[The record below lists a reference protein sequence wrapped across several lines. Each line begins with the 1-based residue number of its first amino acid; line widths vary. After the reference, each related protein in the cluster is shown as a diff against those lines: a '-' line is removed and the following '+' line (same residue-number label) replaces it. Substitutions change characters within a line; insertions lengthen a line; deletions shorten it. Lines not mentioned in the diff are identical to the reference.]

1 MPVCPKPYFRP
12 GPFLWVLLFLST
24 GIGLT
29 EYFRSPVVALGALTT
44 GFFLYILSLFFRP
57 AVGKRTVAALRF
69 APIGLLLVA
78 AGAFSTQLTRERLT
92 ATSRYKLSSSDT
104 FRVIGNPEPREGK
117 LRMQVQLTGGSSPSY
132 ILYIRHEG
140 EYEPVAR
147 GDMLKLRNFYARSA
161 EEWEQ
166 KAPAMGRYMAG
177 KGLSGSLHAKTGD
190 VEILLTAKGPFS
202 LRQKALDLSD
212 RLAATL
218 YELSPSLLSDSQCA
232 MLEAMCLG
240 REGEAP
246 DVRRKFV
253 AAGVAHIL
261 AVSGFHVGIVLAA
274 LGFLMRILPIPQRW
288 RRAEWLLPLAGGWIY
303 AFVCGLGAPVV
314 RAMLM
319 ATLYI
324 VGKCSG
330 RPTDGLN
337 IWAAA
342 ACITLVIDPLSF
354 YDVGFV
360 LSYAAVASILIFF
373 RPLASLLPDVRQPL
387 LRLCRDAMALCL
399 AAQAFTLPLAAHYFG
414 HVGIIFL
421 WVNLPLTLLVVFL
434 IPLSLIYMVLA
445 AVGLP
450 LMLLSRVVGIC
461 ADGVERLVTAAAA
474 VSPSMEYAWQ
484 PSMPVVLCIMAV
496 LLAVGILWRANR
508 RRYE

>member
-1 MPVCPKPYFRP
+1 MPVYQKPYFRP
-12 GPFLWVLLFLST
+12 GPFLWVLLFLSI

-44 GFFLYILSLFFRP
+44 GFFLYILSFFFRP
-57 AVGKRTVAALRF
+57 AVGKRAIAALRF
-69 APIGLLLVA
+69 APIGLLLTA
-78 AGAFSTQLTRERLT
+78 TGAFSTQLTRERLT
-92 ATSRYKLSSSDT
+92 ASSRYKLSSSDT

-117 LRMQVQLTGGSSPSY
+117 LRMQVQLSEASSPSY

-140 EYEPVAR
+140 EYEPIAR
-147 GDMLKLRNFYARSA
+147 GDMLKLRKFYARSA

-166 KAPAMGRYMAG
+166 QAPTIGRYMAG
-177 KGLSGSLHAKTGD
+177 KGLSGTLYAKAGE
-190 VEILLTAKGPFS
+190 VEILPAAERPFS

-218 YELSPSLLSDSQCA
+218 YELSPWLLSDSQRTI
-232 MLEAMCLG
+232 LEAMCLG

-288 RRAEWLLPLAGGWIY
+288 RRAEWLLPLAGGWMY
-303 AFVCGLGAPVV
+303 AFVCGLSAPVV

-324 VGKCSG
+324 VGKCLG

-337 IWAAA
+337 IWAVA
-342 ACITLVIDPLSF
+342 ACITLLIAPLSF

-373 RPLASLLPDVRQPL
+373 RPLASLLPGVRQPL

-421 WVNLPLTLLVVFL
+421 WVNLPLTLLAFLL
-434 IPLSLIYMVLA
+434 IPLGLLYMVLA

-450 LMLLSRVVGIC
+450 MELMSRVVGIC
-461 ADGVERLVTAAAA
+461 ADGAERLVTAAAA
-474 VSPSMEYAWQ
+474 VSPNVEYAWQ
-484 PSMPVVLCIMAV
+484 PSLPVALCIMAV
-496 LLAVGILWRANR
+496 LLAAGVLWRASR
-508 RRYE
+508 RQYG

>member
-57 AVGKRTVAALRF
+57 AVEKRTVAALRF

-92 ATSRYKLSSSDT
+92 ASSRYKLSSSDS

-166 KAPAMGRYMAG
+166 KAPAMERYMAG

-190 VEILLTAKGPFS
+190 VEILSTAKGPFS

-218 YELSPSLLSDSQCA
+218 YELSPSLLSDSRRA

-342 ACITLVIDPLSF
+342 ACITLVVDPLSF

-360 LSYAAVASILIFF
+360 LSYAAVEIG
-373 RPLASLLPDVRQPL
+373 R
-387 LRLCRDAMALCL
+387 
-399 AAQAFTLPLAAHYFG
+399 AH
-414 HVGIIFL
+414 V
-421 WVNLPLTLLVVFL
+421 
-434 IPLSLIYMVLA
+434 
-445 AVGLP
+445 
-450 LMLLSRVVGIC
+450 
-461 ADGVERLVTAAAA
+461 
-474 VSPSMEYAWQ
+474 
-484 PSMPVVLCIMAV
+484 
-496 LLAVGILWRANR
+496 
-508 RRYE
+508 